1 MPLFFLF
8 ILIPVIEIALF
19 IQVGGLIGMWPTIGL
34 VLLSAVLGSVLIRSQ
49 GSRALTQVQ
58 QSFRT
63 MNDPTRP
70 LAHGAMILFAGMLLL
85 TPGFFTD
92 TLGLLLLIPGVRDWL
107 MRLAGRHVTV
117 TRAGFGFDSSRQ
129 PRHGWPG
136 REDDVIDGDYVVQED
151 PYIGRDDVI
160 PPAAQDNDQ
169 TPPRRNN
176 RPSGWT
182 RPD

>member
-92 TLGLLLLIPGVRDWL
+92 TLGLLLLIPGVRDWV
-107 MRLAGRHVTV
+107 MRRAARHMTV
-117 TRAGFGFDSSRQ
+117 TRSGFGFDTARD
-129 PRHGWPG
+129 PRHGWAG
-136 REDDVIDGDYVVQED
+136 RDGDDVIDGDYVVQED
-151 PYIGRDDVI
+151 PYVAREDIAPP
-160 PPAAQDNDQ
+160 PPANSDGK
-169 TPPRRNN
+169 PGRKP
-176 RPSGWT
+176 PSGWT
-182 RPD
+182 RPE

>member
-19 IQVGGLIGMWPTIGL
+19 IQVGGAIGLWPTIGL
-34 VLLSAVLGSVLIRSQ
+34 VLLSAVLGSFLIRSQ
-49 GSRALTQVQ
+49 GSRALLQVQ

-63 MNDPTRP
+63 LNDPTRP
-70 LAHGAMILFAGMLLL
+70 LAHGLMIVIAGMLLL

-92 TLGLLLLIPGVRDWL
+92 SLGLLLLIPAVRDWV
-107 MRLAGRHVTV
+107 MRRAARHMTV
-117 TRAGFGFDSSRQ
+117 TRTGFGFDSARE

-136 REDDVIDGDYVVQED
+136 REDDVIDGDYVVQDD
-151 PYIGRDDVI
+151 PYTTRGDIELPSPKKGE
-160 PPAAQDNDQ
+160 
-169 TPPRRNN
+169 PRGPNRN